1 MITAGTPAT
10 RYISFLINV
19 NTLGKWSQM
28 GLGKDGNDNAFFN
41 FGISTARKMERGSA
55 FGAGS
60 VSYGTAVVNTNYML
74 VAKIVNDGT
83 SYSASANF
91 YGATDTVPGT
101 EGTWSLTLPAVANN
115 GINLDR
121 VYGFKGDIV
130 TALFDE
136 LRIGETYADVV
147 QVVPEPAT
155 LTLLG
160 AALLLLRRRIS

>member
-41 FGISTARKMERGSA
+41 FGINNTFVLESGSA
-55 FGAGS
+55 FGSGN
-60 VSYGTAVVNTNYML
+60 VTYGTALANTNYMV

-83 SYSASANF
+83 SYSAAANF
-91 YGATDTVPGT
+91 YGATDPVPST
-101 EGTWSLTLPAVANN
+101 EGAWSLSLPAVANN

-121 VYGFKGDIV
+121 VYGYKGNIV
-130 TALFDE
+130 TVLFDE
-136 LRIGETYADVV
+136 LRIGDTYNDVV
-147 QVVPEPAT
+147 PVPEPAV
-155 LTLLG
+155 L
-160 AALLLLRRRIS
+160 ALLLPLLVLGLRLKG